1 MKGGV
6 SLGQSSETLIKEI
19 LKGNEAA
26 MELLVKKNYNMV
38 QSFIYRFI
46 GDYNLSYDMTQEIFI
61 KMMKN
66 LNRFKFEDG
75 NFESWLLKIAS
86 NHCKDYFRS
95 NSFKQRN
102 ESSNIEDLDIEDNA
116 AVIDILEK
124 NEKRKAVRKAVDG
137 LPNLQREAII
147 LKYYHDLK
155 IKEISHITGYNEN
168 KVKSR
173 LFNGIKNLKKIIGG
187 DEDEWE
193 KRFIK

>member
-1 MKGGV
+1 MKGGGT
-6 SLGQSSETLIKEI
+6 LGQSSEALIKEI

-26 MELLVKKNYNMV
+26 MELLVRKNYSMV

-46 GDYNLSYDMTQEIFI
+46 GDYNLSYDMTQEVFI

-66 LNRFKFEDG
+66 LKRFKFEDG
-75 NFESWLLKIAS
+75 SFESWLLKIAS

-102 ESSNIEDLDIEDNA
+102 ESSNIEDLDIETNEV
-116 AVIDILEK
+116 VIDILEK
-124 NEKRKAVRKAVDG
+124 NEKRKAVKKAVDE

-147 LKYYHDLK
+147 FKYYHDLK
-155 IKEISHITGYNEN
+155 IKEISNITGHNEN
-168 KVKSR
+168 TVKSR
-173 LFNGIKNLKKIIGG
+173 LFNGIKNLKRIIGG
-187 DEDEWE
+187 EEDEWE

>member
-1 MKGGV
+1 MKGGIQ
-6 SLGQSSETLIKEI
+6 LGQSSESLVKEI

-26 MELLVKKNYNMV
+26 MELLVRKNYNMV

-46 GDYNLSYDMTQEIFI
+46 GDYNLSYDMTQEVFI

-66 LNRFKFEDG
+66 LNRFKFENG

-95 NSFKQRN
+95 SSFKQRN
-102 ESSNIEDLDIEDNA
+102 KASNIDDLDIEDNEV
-116 AVIDILEK
+116 VIDILEK
-124 NEKRKAVRKAVDG
+124 NEKRKAIKKAVDE

-155 IKEISHITGYNEN
+155 IKEISHITGHNEN
-168 KVKSR
+168 TVKSR
-173 LFNGIKNLKKIIGG
+173 IFNGIKNLKKIIGG
-187 DEDEWE
+187 EGDEWE